1 MDWRRDIYKNL
12 LHVYRPA
19 RQLRSSARNL
29 LSVPTIKLATYGQ
42 CSFSHAAPMLWN
54 SLPDSL
60 HHCVTLSS
68 FKLNIKTY
76 LFKQAYDI

>member
-1 MDWRRDIYKNL
+1 MCTGRLDNYGRRPETCFLY
-12 LHVYRPA
+12 
-19 RQLRSSARNL
+19 QL
-29 LSVPTIKLATYGQ
+29 IKLATYGQ
-42 CSFSHAAPMLWN
+42 RSFSHAAPMLWN

-60 HHCVTLSS
+60 RHCATLSS